1 MSAETTRDAAQ
12 LHTPV
17 LVDQCMDLLA
27 PALTRPDSLLID
39 ATLGMGGHTH
49 AALTRFPYIRVVGI
63 DRDPQAIA
71 LASER
76 LREFGQRFEAVN
88 TTYDQIGQVIDDHSA
103 DGLADA
109 VLMDLGVSSL
119 QLDETERGFS
129 YAHDAPLDMRM
140 DPTRGRSA
148 AELIADASVQELTDI
163 LRTFGQERFAH
174 RIATLVVKERAEQ
187 PITRTG
193 QLADLVKRAIPAP
206 ARRTGGNPSKRTF
219 QALRIAV
226 NNELD
231 ILRAA
236 IPQAL
241 SHLRVGG
248 RMVVEAYQS
257 LEDRIVKEI
266 FAQGARDNAPPG
278 LPVVPESMKATLTL
292 VTRGALQADSAEQ
305 ESNPRSRS
313 VRVRAVEI
321 RSPWR
326 PQ

>member
-49 AALTRFPYIRVVGI
+49 AALTRFPHIRVVGI

-174 RIATLVVKERAEQ
+174 RIATLVVRERAEQ

-257 LEDRIVKEI
+257 LEDCIVKEI